1 MAAFNILTL
10 TCGLGRYSERPS
22 LSSFR
27 LVWEICGQLA
37 GSALRFAEESVE
49 FAARRIEGVLLFF
62 RSVVDQ
68 WAAVGMNRLAKKPLR
83 SV

>member
-1 MAAFNILTL
+1 MIGSAPERHNATILF
-10 TCGLGRYSERPS
+10 SN
-22 LSSFR
+22 

-62 RSVVDQ
+62 RAVVDQ
-68 WAAVGMNRLAKKPLR
+68 WAAVGMNRLAKKSLR
-83 SV
+83 SDFSQ